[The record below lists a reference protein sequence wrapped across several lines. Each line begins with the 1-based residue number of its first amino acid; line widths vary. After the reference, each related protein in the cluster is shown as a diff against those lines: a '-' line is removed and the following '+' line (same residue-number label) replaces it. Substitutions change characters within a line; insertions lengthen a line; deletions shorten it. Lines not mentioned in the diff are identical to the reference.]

1 MIEIAGIR
9 KESLEDGK
17 GIRTVI
23 YFQGC
28 KHKCSNCQNPHTWEW
43 GEGQLVSM
51 QYLLNIVKNDT
62 LSKGV
67 TFSGGC
73 PMCNAKSLIP
83 LAKKLKELGYSI
95 WAYCGETIEDLN
107 GDQLDLLQYIDV
119 LIDGRYEDKL
129 RDDTLA
135 FRGSSN
141 QRIINVKESIR
152 QNKVIGLLMG

>member
-28 KHKCSNCQNPHTWEW
+28 KHKCLNCQNPHTWEW
-43 GEGQLVSM
+43 GKGQLVSM
-51 QYLLNIVKNDT
+51 QYLINIIKNDT

-73 PMCNAKSLIP
+73 PMCNAKSLIS
-83 LAKKLKELGYSI
+83 LAKKLKELDYNI
-95 WAYCGETIEDLN
+95 WMYCGEVIENLN

-119 LIDGRYEDKL
+119 LIDGRYEDRL

-141 QRIINVKESIR
+141 QRIIDVRKSIE
-152 QNKVIGLLMG
+152 QNKVIDFIIN

>member
-1 MIEIAGIR
+1 MIEISGIR

-23 YFQGC
+23 YLQGC
-28 KHKCSNCQNPHTWEW
+28 NHECFNCQNPHTWEW
-43 GEGQLVSM
+43 GKGQLVSI
-51 QYLLNIVKNDT
+51 QYLLNTVENDV

-73 PMCNAKSLIP
+73 PMCNAKILIP
-83 LAKKLKELGYSI
+83 LAEKLKEYNYNI
-95 WAYCGETIEDLN
+95 WLYCGEQIETLR
-107 GDQLDLLQYIDV
+107 GEQLELLQYVDV
-119 LIDGRYEDKL
+119 LIDGRYIDEL

-141 QRIINVKESIR
+141 QRIIDVQESLK
-152 QNKVIGLLMG
+152 QNTVVELVN